1 MNVEQWGMTETARF
15 RHDVLHYQPSEAL
28 LRSWRENIRHDP
40 MIGRPA
46 EDGTGIGEHD
56 YVVGDLVIRY
66 IVVPEQRHVILM
78 TLRQKSDLVRHS
90 RSSAGKIWGVLMDL
104 LRLWNGLKWW

>member
-1 MNVEQWGMTETARF
+1 MSFEQWGITETARF

-40 MIGRPA
+40 MIGQPA

-78 TLRQKSDLVRHS
+78 TLRQKSGLLS
-90 RSSAGKIWGVLMDL
+90 PLKSAHARPSG
-104 LRLWNGLKWW
+104 